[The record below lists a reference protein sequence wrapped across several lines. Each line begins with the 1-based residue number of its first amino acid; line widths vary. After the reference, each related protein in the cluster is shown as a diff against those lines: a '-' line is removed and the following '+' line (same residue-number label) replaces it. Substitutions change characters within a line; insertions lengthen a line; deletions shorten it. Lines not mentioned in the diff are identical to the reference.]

1 MRTYV
6 RTDGRG
12 RPPNFLGL
20 LDFPFSMGMELR
32 PRAPKAPVGAP
43 LKNTSKMQL
52 TKNKVRL
59 KYIKNLIIIYR
70 MIYHWIENKKKKI
83 NESWFCDICNDGLD
97 YGIRGKVNH
106 ILSKS
111 EKYDKIMKD
120 FVYEKM
126 GRPKITLE
134 KLMILLIFLNR

>member
-1 MRTYV
+1 
-6 RTDGRG
+6 
-12 RPPNFLGL
+12 
-20 LDFPFSMGMELR
+20 
-32 PRAPKAPVGAP
+32 
-43 LKNTSKMQL
+43 
-52 TKNKVRL
+52 
-59 KYIKNLIIIYR
+59 

-111 EKYDKIMKD
+111 EKHDKIMED

-126 GRPKITLE
+126 GRPKITLISDG
-134 KLMILLIFLNR
+134 KIDDSFDFFKSMTRDHVSGKIRKSSIFDLIKKITFKNGEEITF